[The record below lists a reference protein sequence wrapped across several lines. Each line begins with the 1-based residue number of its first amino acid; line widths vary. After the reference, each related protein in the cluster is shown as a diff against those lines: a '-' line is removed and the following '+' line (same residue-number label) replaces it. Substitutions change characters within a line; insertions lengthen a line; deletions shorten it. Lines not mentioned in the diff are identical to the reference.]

1 MKITKRQL
9 RRIIKEEVQR
19 LKESDPYGD
28 PPRPGEQGSADET
41 PADLSY
47 GAAMAQVDQIL
58 NAITQLPASSDQI
71 DGLLNIVGNDG
82 DFETDEARSAILS
95 LEDRDGGTSRSDVEN
110 YIIDALR
117 AQGR

>member
-1 MKITKRQL
+1 MKITKNQL

-47 GAAMAQVDQIL
+47 GDAMNQVNQSL
-58 NAITQLPASSDQI
+58 KAITRLPADGFVLH
-71 DGLLNIVGNDG
+71 GLLNIVGDDG
-82 DFETDEARSAILS
+82 GFETDEARSAILS
-95 LEDRDGGTSRSDVEN
+95 LEDRFGGTSPADVEN
-110 YIIDALR
+110 YIKDALR